1 MLAVGAALGGVV
13 AATLGRDAAFI
24 IDSLS
29 FVASGV
35 LFYGV
40 RRSFRAPPGEDDR
53 TAPILPGLAGLR
65 QSVVETVA
73 LARGSRLISSLLV
86 TKTTFGAGMGV
97 VLLLAVFGRDVFH
110 AGEVGIGVLFA
121 ARGFGALIGPFLGRA
136 ITGTDE
142 RGIVTGISVSLLVFV
157 VSYALLPSAPSIAI
171 AALCVFAAHLGG
183 GAQWMLSS
191 YGLQRAVPDGIRGRI
206 FSFDYAMATLAVTL
220 STLAAG
226 IITGPLGPAGAL
238 PLLLRT
244 LRLVAG
250 RWLGGGRAPP

>member
-1 MLAVGAALGGVV
+1 
-13 AATLGRDAAFI
+13 
-24 IDSLS
+24 
-29 FVASGV
+29 
-35 LFYGV
+35 
-40 RRSFRAPPGEDDR
+40 
-53 TAPILPGLAGLR
+53 
-65 QSVVETVA
+65 
-73 LARGSRLISSLLV
+73 V

-121 ARGFGALIGPFLGRA
+121 ARGLGALVGPFLGRA

-142 RGIVTGISVSLLVFV
+142 RGIVTGIAISLLVFV
-157 VSYALLPSAPSIAI
+157 VSYASLPAAPSIAI

-226 IITGPLGPAGAL
+226 LITGPLGPTLTLYVLIGLVVFTGAL
-238 PLLLRT
+238 WLAWSRSLLR
-244 LRLVAG
+244 
-250 RWLGGGRAPP
+250 RAPDVVGPA